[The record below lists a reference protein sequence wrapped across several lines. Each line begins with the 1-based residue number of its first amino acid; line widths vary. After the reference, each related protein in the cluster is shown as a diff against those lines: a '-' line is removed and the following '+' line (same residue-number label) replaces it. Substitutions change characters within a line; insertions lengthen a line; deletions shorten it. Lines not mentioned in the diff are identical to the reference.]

1 MKTNV
6 GFFYWASS
14 GAMVTAALLLC
25 LSHKSAVLGK
35 VLLLYRM
42 ALLSRLI
49 CLRHVMSVRAFRSN
63 EKLYNTHTPMTLSAK
78 LATRVRATHVNFFF
92 LFYISSHFYFPSAYI
107 LVILEFIDH
116 LAEIMAT
123 NQMPSS
129 LHCPYWCSFF
139 FIHQRR
145 RSTALCCFMSS
156 VESYVYVSPSTQTQL
171 ISTWRSFLRL
181 CIGARKARI
190 LQTAHLNY
198 HAVMPIAIITTLK
211 LNTITEY
218 ARFHTI

>member
-25 LSHKSAVLGK
+25 LSHKSAVSGK

-139 FIHQRR
+139 FY
-145 RSTALCCFMSS
+145 SS
-156 VESYVYVSPSTQTQL
+156 ASPEYGTML
-171 ISTWRSFLRL
+171 FHEFGRKLRL
-181 CIGARKARI
+181 RFPFNPNAVD
-190 LQTAHLNY
+190 QHLKVVSSALY
-198 HAVMPIAIITTLK
+198 WG
-211 LNTITEY
+211 
-218 ARFHTI
+218 

>member
-63 EKLYNTHTPMTLSAK
+63 EKLYNTHTPMTMSAK

-92 LFYISSHFYFPSAYI
+92 FSTFPPT
-107 LVILEFIDH
+107 FIFH
-116 LAEIMAT
+116 
-123 NQMPSS
+123 
-129 LHCPYWCSFF
+129 
-139 FIHQRR
+139 
-145 RSTALCCFMSS
+145 
-156 VESYVYVSPSTQTQL
+156 
-171 ISTWRSFLRL
+171 RL
-181 CIGARKARI
+181 
-190 LQTAHLNY
+190 T
-198 HAVMPIAIITTLK
+198 
-211 LNTITEY
+211 
-218 ARFHTI
+218 F